1 MSNCTSYSHWV
12 PCGHFQQQ
20 IQCTVLFL
28 TLRPAASPSEW
39 WMIPPSPS
47 CPVPRPWT
55 HPCYVSSLP
64 PHASPSARPDGSDSR
79 MAPTSPVGGGTP
91 TGPAISWLDAALAS
105 CHLFSC
111 PDHPCSHGQPQ
122 RDSQNHKSD
131 HVPPL
136 LKALSWLPVAL
147 CLKPTLLPVP
157 GELTW
162 SVLLPTSSS
171 SLPPSDMYSL
181 MHIYGVP
188 TVC

>member
-1 MSNCTSYSHWV
+1 MHSAISHPGTCCFTIGV
-12 PCGHFQQQ
+12 VDGSTIAQ
-20 IQCTVLFL
+20 L
-28 TLRPAASPSEW
+28 AAQSPDPGLILA
-39 WMIPPSPS
+39 M
-47 CPVPRPWT
+47 
-55 HPCYVSSLP
+55 SLP
-64 PHASPSARPDGSDSR
+64 FPHMPVHQLVLMADSR
-79 MAPTSPVGGGTP
+79 MAPTSGRYSH
-91 TGPAISWLDAALAS
+91 GP
-105 CHLFSC
+105 CHLLAGCCPGFLFFC

-122 RDSQNHKSD
+122 RDSQNHKSE

-136 LKALSWLPVAL
+136 RKALSWLPVAL

-181 MHIYGVP
+181 MHMYGVP